1 MVQISIGI
9 DSLTLGTTFLG
20 DLEAG
25 RVGSAIAQIPPAA
38 LLLNPTLLW
47 LLAGAV
53 LCLMEF
59 ITPTA
64 FVELLLGV
72 SALIV
77 AAISVFVPIFP
88 VQVVLW
94 LLLSTALVVS
104 SRRFFTPKQRSK
116 LPGDAMEGETLTAIL
131 PGRTGR
137 VLYEGN
143 SWRARCGN
151 DVQAIAPHERVY
163 VVGNEGNTLIVIPQ
177 NLLDS

>member
-1 MVQISIGI
+1 MIQMSIGM
-9 DSLTLGTTFLG
+9 DSLTLTATFFAALG
-20 DLEAG
+20 EG
-25 RVGSAIAQIPPAA
+25 IVGNPIAQVPPALFA
-38 LLLNPTLLW
+38 LSPTLVW

-64 FVELLLGV
+64 FIEFLLGI
-72 SALIV
+72 SALVV
-77 AAISVFVPIFP
+77 AVVSLFVPIFP

-94 LLLSTALVVS
+94 LLLSTVLVVF
-104 SRRFFTPKQRSK
+104 SRRFIKPKQRSK
-116 LPGDAMEGETLTAIL
+116 LPGEALEGETLTEIL
-131 PGRTGR
+131 PGQAGR

-151 DVQAIAPHERVY
+151 EEQAIAPHERVY
-163 VVGNEGNTLIVIPQ
+163 IVGNEGNTLIVIPQ